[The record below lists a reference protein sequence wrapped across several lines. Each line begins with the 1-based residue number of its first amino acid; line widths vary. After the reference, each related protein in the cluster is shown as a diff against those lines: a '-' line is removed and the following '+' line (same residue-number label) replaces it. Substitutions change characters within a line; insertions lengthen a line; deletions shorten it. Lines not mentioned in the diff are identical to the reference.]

1 MFPQIIAGVNK
12 SKTKMADDSSSDED
26 IDVQNGYDGEPD
38 IFLPGGSGSDTSDS
52 PGNGPLENVAE
63 CSCDMLSFL

>member
-38 IFLPGGSGSDTSDS
+38 IFLPGGSGSDTTDS
-52 PGNGPLENVAE
+52 PGNGLFKNVAE
-63 CSCDMLSFL
+63 CSCDISCFL